1 MSATLSLY
9 RALTGGAGAIA
20 APLGRLLT
28 PGGSAWR
35 ARFGGAEGAELA
47 AGGPW
52 IHAAS
57 MGEALGAIRW
67 AGALIASGY
76 RAPLFVTTRTA
87 SGLARVRR
95 DGRANVVGAM
105 APLDL
110 PQAVRAVLRDLVP
123 MRLDLIETELWPNLI
138 LEAHRAGI
146 PVVAASATVSART
159 AGRLRSLGLAGEP
172 LFGSLYVLA
181 QSERHAARFR
191 SLGVADD
198 RCVVIGDLKA
208 DQPGG
213 ANGDAAIDSPSDPL
227 SDPEPRRL
235 LLFAS
240 LRPGEESAA
249 VAVAAMLAA
258 RRDAGAW
265 RFIVAPR
272 HDRGL
277 PLLKRAFA
285 RAGIRTEVRDEST
298 RGEGSVL
305 AWADR
310 AATAGESWRVGLL
323 ATRGELS
330 ELFPHARAAL
340 VGGTFAPWG
349 GHNVL
354 EPAASGCPVIVGP
367 HHEEVESGV
376 ALLLE
381 HEGGAVATDAA
392 VAAATL
398 SRWLDEP
405 AAARALKALAAARA
419 AAGAARRGLDAIAA
433 WGLEP

>member
-1 MSATLSLY
+1 MSAALALY
-9 RALTGGAGAIA
+9 RILTGGAGSVA
-20 APLGRLLT
+20 APLGRVLA
-28 PGGSAWR
+28 PAGSAWR
-35 ARFGGAEGAELA
+35 ARFGGPEGIELA

-57 MGEALGAIRW
+57 MGEALGALRW
-67 AGALIASGY
+67 VDALVAAGY

-87 SGLARVRR
+87 AGLARVKQE
-95 DGRANVVGAM
+95 GGAKVAGAM
-105 APLDL
+105 APLDV
-110 PQAVRAVLRDLVP
+110 PQAVRGVLRDLVP

-138 LEAHRAGI
+138 LEAHRAGV

-159 AGRLRSLGLAGEP
+159 ADRLRSLGLAGEA

-191 SLGVADD
+191 GLGVSPD

-208 DQPGG
+208 DRAPD
-213 ANGDAAIDSPSDPL
+213 APDTERGDPS
-227 SDPEPRRL
+227 SDPELRRL
-235 LLFAS
+235 LLFVS
-240 LRPGEESAA
+240 LRPGEEEVA
-249 VAVAAMLAA
+249 VAVARMLAA

-277 PLLKRAFA
+277 PSLRRAFA
-285 RAGIRTEVRDEST
+285 RAGVRVEVRDEST
-298 RGEGSVL
+298 RGDGPAL
-305 AWADR
+305 AWAGTMD
-310 AATAGESWRVGLL
+310 AGTPVGLL

-330 ELFPHARAAL
+330 GLFPHARASI

-354 EPAASGCPVIVGP
+354 EPAASGCPVIAGP
-367 HHEEVESGV
+367 HHEEVEAGV
-376 ALLLE
+376 ALLLA
-381 HEGGAVATDAA
+381 HEGGAVVADAA
-392 VAAATL
+392 TAAATL
-398 SRWLDEP
+398 ARWLDEP
-405 AAARALKALAAARA
+405 ASARSSNAAAAAWAAR
-419 AAGAARRGLDAIAA
+419 GAARRGLEAIAA